1 MSVSKSK
8 QSFKGKNKPI
18 KIDSNKE
25 ISYKEFQEDI
35 LLEELESKENQ
46 IYDLLSKI
54 KTQDGKI
61 ELLNKE
67 MEEKDLNIYTI
78 EQNYKIQ
85 LEELK
90 KLLGFTG
97 NIDNL
102 LKKKEQS
109 YEYEFAKA
117 IKETQS
123 DNSKK
128 DIKIEQLKSEI
139 KILERENEQLHIFI
153 EIKKNNETMLEIL
166 KSIENNKN
174 IEKENVETKNNEE
187 ILVKNLIKKNRY
199 LTKKIHEIK
208 NNINKGIDIRK
219 SLPDSLI
226 PATVTPNLNK
236 NDKKCEINDLDKED
250 LEKKLEKLRE
260 KEKNETKILLNKY
273 LSIMEQNKNEIIKGN
288 DYFNNKINI
297 IYGEKIKKYE
307 EEIIRVFNLIQKI
320 IKIYNKSFS
329 KTCSLYL
336 MKGDY
341 DKLLKEELS
350 NINALNFPLLFKM
363 LKNCDY
369 FNPKKKYQ
377 KISKKKLSLISL
389 NSNDD
394 DNDNKKEAIN
404 NLDNKDNDCFSVEDL
419 IAKKKSLFLK
429 IEKKTE
435 EQLNNLSK
443 DDLSAYVLKFGEF
456 INNCDELINKYIS
469 NKCHQNYKKIYK
481 ESNNSIKTVKQKI
494 NEINNK
500 INVYNEKQNHLNIVL
515 EYTSKIIQRLKK
527 ENIQLK
533 QRIKDSLLNEQS
545 VIIPLVKIDKKNY
558 NNKND
563 FFKKPLTT
571 RNSIINN
578 NNTSRSINIQK
589 TQLSTDRRF
598 VNNINKVYKILV

>member
-8 QSFKGKNKPI
+8 KSFKEKNKPI
-18 KIDSNKE
+18 KVDSNKE

-35 LLEELESKENQ
+35 LLEQLESKENQ

-78 EQNYKIQ
+78 EQNYKVQ

-166 KSIENNKN
+166 KSIEKNKN
-174 IEKENVETKNNEE
+174 IAKENVETKNNEE
-187 ILVKNLIKKNRY
+187 ILLKNLIKKKRY

-219 SLPDSLI
+219 SLPDSFI
-226 PATVTPNLNK
+226 PTTVTPNLNK
-236 NDKKCEINDLDKED
+236 DVKKNEINDLDKED

-273 LSIMEQNKNEIIKGN
+273 LSIMEQNKKEIIKGN

-297 IYGEKIKKYE
+297 IYDEKIKKYE

-320 IKIYNKSFS
+320 IKIYYKSFS
-329 KTCSLYL
+329 KSCSLFL
-336 MKGDY
+336 MKGDF

-363 LKNCDY
+363 LKNSDY

-377 KISKKKLSLISL
+377 KISKKKISLINL

-394 DNDNKKEAIN
+394 DNKKEAIN
-404 NLDNKDNDCFSVEDL
+404 NLDKKDNDCFSVEDL
-419 IAKKKSLFLK
+419 ISKKKSLFLK

-435 EQLNNLSK
+435 EQLNNLSR
-443 DDLSAYVLKFGEF
+443 DDLSSYILKSEEF
-456 INNCDELINKYIS
+456 INNCDEFINKYIS

-481 ESNNSIKTVKQKI
+481 ESNNSIKITKQKI

-500 INVYNEKQNHLNIVL
+500 LNVYNEKQKHLNIVL

-578 NNTSRSINIQK
+578 NNTSRSIKNQK
-589 TQLSTDRRF
+589 TQISTDRRF